1 MAALQKIRSKGPILM
16 IIIGLGLFAFIAESG
31 FQSITGLSNAD
42 KQKVGEA
49 FGETL
54 TIQDFQNRV
63 EQLSNIAKMQKQRAG
78 QSDALTDQEQDQIRE
93 QVWSDFVNTSAIK
106 HETDKAG
113 IQVTDEDVQDALRTG
128 QAQSLQMM
136 AQMGFANQQ
145 TGRFDV
151 NALQDFLKNYDK
163 NMAQLAQ
170 SGQQAY
176 MEQYQMLRQIWE
188 YTEGQLRN
196 ELLKMKFYTLL
207 GQTFISNPISAKMDF
222 DARNTL
228 ADVEV
233 AAVPYATVSDKDV
246 KVTDEDLKA
255 AYEKYKEQF
264 INPTKSVDLK
274 VLDVAVEASEKD
286 KAGLTKEVNEVRQ
299 KLEAGGDPAAVVNAS
314 KTIFPYTT
322 LAMSKNAFSSTPD
335 IAAALDSMGVGSVK
349 PVYYNAQDNTINT
362 LKLINKLQAA
372 DSVRYRMIAAV
383 GKTPQESQTRA
394 DSILKALQGGAKFDE
409 LAKRYNQP
417 TDSIW
422 MYSAQYEAPNVPE
435 DQAKM
440 INQINTLQP
449 GYSVI
454 SNAQGSIVVQILE
467 RKHIETK
474 YNVAV
479 VKCPLQF
486 SKDTYNAALNKMNR
500 FLAANRTIEAITK
513 NAPREGYIV
522 RDVPNYAQSNQ
533 SIQEQIGGSRA
544 KDAVRWLFD
553 EAKVGEVSPL
563 YECGRNNDHLL
574 VLGVTAVN
582 AKGYLPWDNKNV
594 RELLTSVVK
603 QQKKGELLMARL
615 KGVKDMAQAKTQKGV
630 ILQML
635 QGQNFFS
642 QTQLSSLAVPEPKLA
657 GAIARTAQGQ
667 FSGAIQGAAA
677 IYFVQVQRKVQGT
690 EKFDAKAEMQRESG
704 NYFQA
709 IYQQSYYGANELLI
723 NALVLRNGN
732 VKDNRY
738 RF

>member
-1 MAALQKIRSKGPILM
+1 MAALQKIRSKGKILM

-31 FQSITGLSNAD
+31 FQSITGLTNAD

-196 ELLKMKFYTLL
+196 ELLKMKFYTML

-255 AYEKYKEQF
+255 AYEQYKEQF

-274 VLDVAVEASEKD
+274 VLDVTVEASEKD
-286 KAGLTKEVNEVRQ
+286 KADLTKEVNEVRQ
-299 KLEAGGDPAAVVNAS
+299 KLRRSRSGC
-314 KTIFPYTT
+314 
-322 LAMSKNAFSSTPD
+322 
-335 IAAALDSMGVGSVK
+335 
-349 PVYYNAQDNTINT
+349 Q
-362 LKLINKLQAA
+362 
-372 DSVRYRMIAAV
+372 
-383 GKTPQESQTRA
+383 
-394 DSILKALQGGAKFDE
+394 
-409 LAKRYNQP
+409 
-417 TDSIW
+417 
-422 MYSAQYEAPNVPE
+422 
-435 DQAKM
+435 
-440 INQINTLQP
+440 
-449 GYSVI
+449 
-454 SNAQGSIVVQILE
+454 
-467 RKHIETK
+467 
-474 YNVAV
+474 
-479 VKCPLQF
+479 C
-486 SKDTYNAALNKMNR
+486 
-500 FLAANRTIEAITK
+500 
-513 NAPREGYIV
+513 
-522 RDVPNYAQSNQ
+522 
-533 SIQEQIGGSRA
+533 EQ
-544 KDAVRWLFD
+544 
-553 EAKVGEVSPL
+553 
-563 YECGRNNDHLL
+563 DHLPL
-574 VLGVTAVN
+574 HDV
-582 AKGYLPWDNKNV
+582 GYEQE
-594 RELLTSVVK
+594 RF
-603 QQKKGELLMARL
+603 Q
-615 KGVKDMAQAKTQKGV
+615 
-630 ILQML
+630 
-635 QGQNFFS
+635 
-642 QTQLSSLAVPEPKLA
+642 
-657 GAIARTAQGQ
+657 
-667 FSGAIQGAAA
+667 
-677 IYFVQVQRKVQGT
+677 
-690 EKFDAKAEMQRESG
+690 FDA
-704 NYFQA
+704 
-709 IYQQSYYGANELLI
+709 
-723 NALVLRNGN
+723 
-732 VKDNRY
+732 
-738 RF
+738 